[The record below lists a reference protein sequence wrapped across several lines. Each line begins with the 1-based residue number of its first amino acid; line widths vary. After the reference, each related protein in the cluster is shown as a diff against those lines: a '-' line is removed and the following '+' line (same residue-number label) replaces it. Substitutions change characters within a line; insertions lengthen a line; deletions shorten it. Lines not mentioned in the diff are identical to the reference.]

1 MISGRNVGFQ
11 FEKKSASLSSEWEP
25 QKQRLRHIMYQLR
38 ASLSDDQTTRLKAW
52 KKVKEMGKCADFNN
66 YLVFIFTE
74 MNIQY
79 EDSPTNGM
87 VALKNNASAPPGLFP
102 RCVIVN
108 DLIDVITAALGFFI
122 TTHSEI
128 KLTRWP
134 ELLPRLGEL
143 LDFQDDRICEGA
155 FGALH
160 KICRNYAN
168 EMNAN
173 DRTDQLTVLLPK
185 CLPFFQHG
193 NPRVRYDAITF
204 MSLLF
209 LNRTRAMMVHADTF
223 VTSLLRLGFDR
234 DGEVQK
240 AMLRA
245 LAILLEYHIEC
256 LAPHM
261 YSIVEYVMIRMQ
273 DRNED
278 IALEAR
284 AIVAF
289 LAKPICKEALT
300 PHFSNLVHILVEGT
314 KYCDSD
320 IERLKEEVPSTFRR
334 PGSTSKGRDA
344 VNSGLLVSETK
355 APVDIIFYLRNMRS
369 RSAFALEAISM
380 VFNEELLSL
389 LLPML
394 KQMLKDKDWVIRE
407 SAIFVLGVVAE
418 GCMEDMHPHLP
429 DLISSFLLVPIR
441 SERAAV
447 RSATCWTLSRYY
459 PWVLRNP
466 QHLYF
471 RRLVRQLLKWVLD
484 DDEMVQEV
492 ACNALMTLE
501 ECAKT
506 SIVPYVDSIL
516 NTLYSAFFKY
526 RRSRFYMLYNAIEIL
541 ADSVGSEIIRS
552 EFRTSYIRLLTDERD
567 EMTDCR
573 INLFF
578 LLRCLGSVATALKS
592 DFLPF
597 HAAVADRCLRIAY
610 LGRQGTFARAIRLRY
625 SKTPKKPLTIV
636 ALEALGGLAEGVGRS
651 MEPFVLK
658 SGIYNL
664 MVECAS
670 DPVPEV
676 RQATFYLLEHFTKTC
691 PNRLSS
697 KSFLPLLVENLNPEI
712 TPLCNNATCA
722 IRELTLTS
730 GTDVEPHLFMIRHKL
745 VQILDSPETSESLR
759 VSTAIAIAYLCYA
772 FRDKM
777 APMKHEFLTPC
788 SSTLV
793 NISDTKVKDFAL
805 RALFKMVHAKPC
817 GLLQSFIDFLG
828 AIIHWLILQDDLTQA
843 MNDLIR
849 HHKERWGTGLLR
861 RFCRRLPPT
870 LSQRVAYTYDIL

>member
-1 MISGRNVGFQ
+1 M
-11 FEKKSASLSSEWEP
+11 
-25 QKQRLRHIMYQLR
+25 
-38 ASLSDDQTTRLKAW
+38 
-52 KKVKEMGKCADFNN
+52 
-66 YLVFIFTE
+66 
-74 MNIQY
+74 
-79 EDSPTNGM
+79 
-87 VALKNNASAPPGLFP
+87 
-102 RCVIVN
+102 
-108 DLIDVITAALGFFI
+108 ITAALGYFI

-128 KLTRWP
+128 ELTQWP

-168 EMNAN
+168 AMNAYG
-173 DRTDQLTVLLPK
+173 RIDQLTVLLPK

-209 LNRTRAMMVHADTF
+209 LNRTQAMMVHADAF

-234 DGEVQK
+234 DCEVQK
-240 AMLRA
+240 AVMRA
-245 LAILLEYHIEC
+245 LAILLEYHIDC

-261 YSIVEYVMIRMQ
+261 HSVVEYVVIRMQ

-278 IALEAR
+278 IALDAR
-284 AIVAF
+284 ATVAF

-300 PHFSNLVHILVEGT
+300 PHFSNLVHILVQGT
-314 KYCDSD
+314 KYCDSA
-320 IERLKEEVPSTFRR
+320 IERLKEEVP
-334 PGSTSKGRDA
+334 
-344 VNSGLLVSETK
+344 
-355 APVDIIFYLRNMRS
+355 
-369 RSAFALEAISM
+369 
-380 VFNEELLSL
+380 
-389 LLPML
+389 
-394 KQMLKDKDWVIRE
+394 
-407 SAIFVLGVVAE
+407 
-418 GCMEDMHPHLP
+418 
-429 DLISSFLLVPIR
+429 DLISSFLVPIK

-447 RSATCWTLSRYY
+447 RSAACWTLSRYY
-459 PWVLRNP
+459 PWVLRQP
-466 QHLYF
+466 QHLYL
-471 RRLVRQLLKWVLD
+471 RRLVRQLLNWVLD

-552 EFRTSYIRLLTDERD
+552 EFMTSYIKLLTDERD
-567 EMTDCR
+567 EMTDCK
-573 INLFF
+573 INLFY
-578 LLRCLGSVATALKS
+578 LLRCLGSVAAALKS
-592 DFLPF
+592 NFLPF

-625 SKTPKKPLTIV
+625 SKTPKKPLTIA

-651 MEPFVLK
+651 IEPFVLK
-658 SGIYNL
+658 SSIYNL
-664 MVECAS
+664 MVQCAS

-676 RQATFYLLEHFTKTC
+676 RQATFYLLAHFTKTC
-691 PNRLSS
+691 SNTLSS
-697 KSFLPLLVENLNPEI
+697 ESFLPSLVENLNPEI

-730 GTDVEPHLFMIRHKL
+730 GTDVEPHLFVIRDKL
-745 VQILDSPETSESLR
+745 VPILDSPETSESLR

-772 FRDKM
+772 FPDKM

-793 NISDTKVKDFAL
+793 NLSDAKVKDFAL

-817 GLLQSFIDFLG
+817 GTLQGFIDFLG
-828 AIIHWLILQDDLTQA
+828 AIIHWLILQ
-843 MNDLIR
+843 
-849 HHKERWGTGLLR
+849 G
-861 RFCRRLPPT
+861 
-870 LSQRVAYTYDIL
+870 